1 MRCHRALRAKLEIY
15 KSMTNKLIHNGKLIQ
30 LYKEQVDLPDG
41 GHTHFDIVK
50 HPGGAVI
57 AALNEQDEICLLKQ
71 WRHAVDEFIW
81 ELPAG
86 CLEPNEPPMETAK
99 RELEEEAG
107 IIAEQWRDLGK
118 VVVSPGFSNEVLY
131 FFEARNLSNG
141 TLNLDDAE
149 QLEAH
154 WLPLDSV
161 MKMAKAGEI
170 TDAKTLALLLRLS
183 L

>member
-1 MRCHRALRAKLEIY
+1 
-15 KSMTNKLIHNGKLIQ
+15 MTDTLLHKGNLIS
-30 LYKEQVDLPDG
+30 LYKEQVDLRDG

-57 AALNEQDEICLLKQ
+57 AAINSNDELCLLKQ
-71 WRHAVDEFIW
+71 WRHAVGEHIW

-86 CLEPNEPPMETAK
+86 CLEPNEPPLETAK

-107 IIAEQWRDLGK
+107 VKASTWKSFGDIIP
-118 VVVSPGFSNEVLY
+118 SPGFCNERLY
-131 FFEARNLSNG
+131 LFLATDISQG
-141 TLNLDDAE
+141 TVKLDDAE

-154 WLPLDSV
+154 WIAIDKV
-161 MKMAKAGEI
+161 KQMAVDGEI
-170 TDAKTLALLLRLS
+170 KDAKTFALLFKLVQHLN